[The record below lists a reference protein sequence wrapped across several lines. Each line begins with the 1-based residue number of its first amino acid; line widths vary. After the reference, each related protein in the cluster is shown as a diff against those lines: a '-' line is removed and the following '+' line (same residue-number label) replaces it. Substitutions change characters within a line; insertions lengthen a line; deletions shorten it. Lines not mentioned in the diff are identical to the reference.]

1 MTPPPPHTP
10 HRELD
15 SESRRAEF
23 EATALSFLGVVYGT
37 ARRLTRGSDDAEDLV
52 QETYLRAYRTFDNF
66 VRGTNCRGWLLTI
79 MYSVFI
85 NHYHKTRRD
94 PATASIDEL
103 EERFQAYLESGD
115 DAGEAATTVEV
126 HGVRLSPEVDQALSR
141 LPEEFRAAVL
151 FVDLDGLSY
160 DEAAVVLACPVG
172 TVRSRLYRGRKLLFA
187 ALQDH
192 AVTLG
197 FRKIER

>member
-1 MTPPPPHTP
+1 MTPPPQ
-10 HRELD
+10 REFD

-23 EATALSFLGVVYGT
+23 EATALPLLGAVYGT

-66 VRGTNCRGWLLTI
+66 ERGTNCRGWLLTI

-94 PATASIDEL
+94 PVTASIDAL
-103 EERFQAYLESGD
+103 EERFQAYLASGD
-115 DAGEAATTVEV
+115 DAGEAAATVEV
-126 HGVRLSPEVDQALSR
+126 HGVRLNPEVDQALRR
-141 LPEEFRAAVL
+141 LPEEFRTVVL
-151 FVDLDGLSY
+151 LVDVEGLSY

-187 ALQDH
+187 ALQDY
-192 AVTLG
+192 AATLG
-197 FRKIER
+197 FTRDER